1 MLEILFVTIAF
12 CIGISIVLITVYGFL
27 FGNLFIKS
35 CILIIV
41 SLMMFDWGYTLGE
54 YKGYD
59 TQASFT
65 RFEFSERISSN
76 GIIKG
81 NKECYNLSPKALHQF
96 TPFPQ
101 NLISSFNSLF

>member
-1 MLEILFVTIAF
+1 MIEILFIIIAF
-12 CIGISIVLITVYGFL
+12 CIGISIVLLTVYGFL
-27 FGNLFIKS
+27 FGNIFIKS
-35 CILIIV
+35 CILIVV
-41 SLMMFDWGYTLGE
+41 SLTMFDFGYTQGE
-54 YKGYD
+54 YEGYD

-96 TPFPQ
+96 TPFPH
-101 NLISSFNSLF
+101 NLISAFNNLF